1 MIQISKR
8 KDGEKGIITILT
20 VSGMVF
26 FVLPFVGLA
35 IDSGVAYMAKAR
47 LQTAVD
53 GAGIAAGRALSRG
66 TDITAQQNSSTDTA
80 KRFFHA
86 NFPDNW
92 LATSP
97 VPDPVVTFPS
107 GSPKTMIVN
116 VVATVQVPTYFLRI
130 LHWDNL
136 SISATAQVSRR
147 DVNAILVLDRSGSL
161 ADSGS
166 CGAVQSGAL
175 TFVNSFVNG
184 SDLLGMVTFGTD
196 YRVDFPIST
205 NFASGTP
212 NLTTMLPNL
221 VCYGYTNAAAAFWT
235 AYQQLVTLNDTG
247 ALNVIVF
254 FTDGMPN
261 TITFGMNGATDNRL
275 PVKKF
280 ATPLSNSS
288 LGYDIKNASPC
299 NASSGPFT
307 GVVSFA
313 AGIYKKDA
321 ASYPA
326 SQSVDAQKI
335 DGTGGDAGGCAFDAQ
350 FSNSATIYKDHTNSF
365 AIAGPG
371 FPPIVD
377 IAYLP
382 DQDIF
387 GNLTR
392 LGYSGSP
399 YATPNVYPATG
410 GWPAAYQGK
419 IRVDDMF
426 FGNSG
431 SACGSYPT
439 FGGTIPAG
447 CVLGISDSITKAG
460 LNALDNAAQRA
471 RADANTR
478 NLGLIVYTIGLGNA
492 PGGVDNAL
500 LQRVAN
506 DPAANN
512 YNTAYLPGTY
522 LYAPDTS
529 TLNQAFSQIASEVLR
544 ISK

>member
-1 MIQISKR
+1 MTKILRR
-8 KDGEKGIITILT
+8 KQGEKGIVTLLT
-20 VSGMVF
+20 VSGLVF
-26 FVLPFVGLA
+26 FILPFVGLA
-35 IDSGVAYMAKAR
+35 IDSGLAYMAKAR

-66 TDITAQQNSSTDTA
+66 TDPTQQHNSSSDTA

-92 LATSP
+92 LAVSP
-97 VPDPVVTFPS
+97 VPDPVITFPS
-107 GSPKTMIVN
+107 GPPKTLIVN
-116 VVATVQVPTYFLRI
+116 ITATVQVPTYFLRI
-130 LHWDNL
+130 LHWNSL
-136 SISATAQVSRR
+136 SVAATAQVSRR

-166 CGAVQSGAL
+166 CAAVQSGAL

-196 YRVDFPIST
+196 YRVDFPINT

-247 ALNVIVF
+247 ALNVVIF

-261 TITFGMNGATDNRL
+261 TITFGMNGLTDNRL
-275 PVKKF
+275 PKKLL
-280 ATPLSNSS
+280 ATPLSNSAY
-288 LGYDIKNASPC
+288 GYDIKNPSPC
-299 NASSGPFT
+299 NLLSGPFT

-321 ASYPA
+321 PSYPA
-326 SQSVDAQKI
+326 SQAVDAQKI
-335 DGTGGDAGGCAFDAQ
+335 DSTGGDAGGCAFDAQ
-350 FSNSATIYKDHTNSF
+350 FSNSGTIYKDHTNSF

-371 FPPIVD
+371 FLPIYD

-392 LGYSGSP
+392 LGYSGAP
-399 YATPNVYPATG
+399 YATPNVYPSSF
-410 GWPAAYQGK
+410 PLLYQGK
-419 IRVDDMF
+419 IRVDDIF

-431 SACGSYPT
+431 AACGAYPT
-439 FGGTIPAG
+439 FGATIPAG
-447 CVLGISDSITKAG
+447 CVLGISDSITLAG

-471 RADANTR
+471 RADASTK
-478 NLGLIVYTIGLGNA
+478 NLGLIVYAIGLGNA
-492 PGGVDNAL
+492 PGGVDNTL
-500 LQRVAN
+500 LKRVAN
-506 DPAANN
+506 DPTANN
-512 YNTAYLPGTY
+512 YNTSYLPGMY

>member
-1 MIQISKR
+1 MIRIARK
-8 KDGEKGIITILT
+8 KDGEKGIITLLT

-66 TDITAQQNSSTDTA
+66 TDVTTQQNSSTDTA

-92 LATSP
+92 LAVSP
-97 VPDPVVTFPS
+97 VPDPTVTFPT
-107 GSPKTMIVN
+107 GPPKTMIVN

-130 LHWDNL
+130 LHWDSL

-166 CGAVQSGAL
+166 CTAVQSGAL

-205 NFASGTP
+205 NFATGTP

-235 AYQQLVTLNDTG
+235 GYQQLVALNDTG
-247 ALNVIVF
+247 ALNVIIF

-275 PVKKF
+275 PLKTF
-280 ATPLSNSS
+280 ATPLSNNS

-299 NASSGPFT
+299 NGGSGPFT

-321 ASYPA
+321 TTYPA

-350 FSNSATIYKDHTNSF
+350 FNNSGTIYKDHTNSF

-371 FPPIVD
+371 FLPIFD

-392 LGYSGSP
+392 LGYSGAP
-399 YATPNVYPATG
+399 YASPNTYPAG
-410 GWPAAYQGK
+410 FPAAYQNK
-419 IRVDDMF
+419 IRVDDIF

-431 SACGSYPT
+431 AACGAYPT
-439 FGGTIPAG
+439 FGGTIPSG

-471 RADANTR
+471 RADANTK
-478 NLGLIVYTIGLGNA
+478 NLGLIVYAIGLGNA